1 MTENLVYELLTI
13 EKSQTQFEFCTSLRL
28 SALAGKLDLYI
39 NKSASIAIYYYVY
52 SFLTTISILLFAC
65 DYVKKSSIVLAV
77 KAYHSVCNVF

>member
-1 MTENLVYELLTI
+1 MKKV
-13 EKSQTQFEFCTSLRL
+13 KQFEFCTSLRL

-39 NKSASIAIYYYVY
+39 NKSASIAIYIGSIYYYVY
-52 SFLTTISILLFAC
+52 SFLTSISILLFAC